1 MAYFLLVLTVLFW
14 AGNFVLAR
22 SLVDLL
28 PPVSMASMRWSL
40 AFILLLPFV
49 YSRLLRDRKLLVKH
63 WKIITLLSL
72 FGVAAFNTTV
82 YLGVQHTTAT
92 NATLLQ
98 SSIPILVLILSV
110 IFFSE
115 KISIKQ
121 LLGVCFSFV
130 GVLVIIAKGQLDV
143 LLAFSLITGDL
154 WILIAVSCWT
164 VYSVLLRYKPAQLD
178 GLSFL
183 GASIFIGNL
192 ILYPLVYWEL
202 QYVDINSFQVT
213 WQISSAVMYLAI
225 FPSLLA
231 YFFWNRAV
239 AEVGAARASLFIH
252 LLPVFG
258 ALLATVLL
266 GEAMQIFHLI
276 GIILIFIG
284 IYLAI
289 ITDILRRSKLRR
301 L

>member
-49 YSRLLRDRKLLVKH
+49 YSRLWRDRKLLVKH

-110 IFFSE
+110 IFFGE

-130 GVLVIIAKGQLDV
+130 GVLVIIAKGQLDM
-143 LLAFSLITGDL
+143 LLAFSLNTGDL

-164 VYSVLLRYKPAQLD
+164 IYSVLLRYKPVQLD

-258 ALLATVLL
+258 ALLATLLL

-301 L
+301 R

>member
-49 YSRLLRDRKLLVKH
+49 YSRLWRDRTLLIKH
-63 WKIITLLSL
+63 WKIITLLSV

-92 NATLLQ
+92 NGALLQ
-98 SSIPILVLILSV
+98 SFIPIMVLILSV
-110 IFFSE
+110 IFFKE
-115 KISIKQ
+115 KISAKQ
-121 LLGVCFSFV
+121 LLGVCFLFFG
-130 GVLVIIAKGQLDV
+130 GVVIIAKGQLDT
-143 LLAFSLITGDL
+143 LLAFSLNQGDL
-154 WILIAVSCWT
+154 WILASVSSWT
-164 VYSVLLRYKPAQLD
+164 IYSVLLRYKPTQLD

-183 GASIFIGNL
+183 AASIFIGNL
-192 ILYPLVYWEL
+192 MLYPLVYWEL
-202 QYVDINSFQVT
+202 QYVDINSFNIN
-213 WQISSAVMYLAI
+213 WEISTAVMYLAI

-239 AEVGAARASLFIH
+239 AEVGAAKASLFIH

-258 ALLATVLL
+258 TLLATLLLDEAVQLFHLL
-266 GEAMQIFHLI
+266 GIL
-276 GIILIFIG
+276 LIFIG

-289 ITDILRRSKLRR
+289 ITDILRRSKSR
-301 L
+301 

>member
-49 YSRLLRDRKLLVKH
+49 YPRLWRDRKLLVKH

-130 GVLVIIAKGQLDV
+130 GVLVIIAKGQLDM
-143 LLAFSLITGDL
+143 LLAFSLNTGDL

-164 VYSVLLRYKPAQLD
+164 IYSVLLRYKPAQLD

-258 ALLATVLL
+258 ALLATLLL

-289 ITDILRRSKLRR
+289 ITDILRRSKLRN

>member
-1 MAYFLLVLTVLFW
+1 MAYILLVLTVLFW

-49 YSRLLRDRKLLVKH
+49 YSRLWRDRLLLIKH
-63 WKIITLLSL
+63 WKIIGLLSA
-72 FGVAAFNTTV
+72 FGVAAFNTSV

-92 NATLLQ
+92 NGALLQ
-98 SSIPILVLILSV
+98 SFIPIMVLILCV
-110 IFFSE
+110 IFYKE
-115 KISIKQ
+115 KISTRQ

-130 GVLVIIAKGQLDV
+130 GVLMIIAKGQLGM
-143 LLAFSLITGDL
+143 LLAFSLNQGDV
-154 WILIAVSCWT
+154 WILVSVSCWT
-164 VYSVLLRYKPAQLD
+164 IYSVLLRYKPTQLD

-183 GASIFIGNL
+183 AASIFIGNL
-192 ILYPLVYWEL
+192 MLYPLVYWEL
-202 QYVDINSFQVT
+202 QYVDINSFT
-213 WQISSAVMYLAI
+213 LNWEIGTAVMYLAI

-239 AEVGAARASLFIH
+239 AEVGAAKASLFIH

-258 ALLATVLL
+258 TLLATLLL
-266 GEAMQIFHLI
+266 GETMQLFHWI

-289 ITDILRRSKLRR
+289 ITDILRRSKSV
-301 L
+301 

>member
-1 MAYFLLVLTVLFW
+1 MAYFLLVLTVLVW

-49 YSRLLRDRKLLVKH
+49 YSRLWRDRKLLVKH

-72 FGVAAFNTTV
+72 FVVAAFNTTV

-143 LLAFSLITGDL
+143 LLAFSLNTGDL

>member
-49 YSRLLRDRKLLVKH
+49 YSRLWRDRKLLVKH

-143 LLAFSLITGDL
+143 LLAFSLNTGDL